1 MVNQLK
7 LFVNLILN
15 DRYRIINQL
24 GTGGM
29 GIVYEALDLQANQ
42 QRVAIKQMLPL
53 DTDLRE
59 SFQREAAILSR
70 LDHPQ
75 IPSLFETFETENGL
89 FMTMEFVAGLNL
101 GQLLNSR
108 QMPFTPH
115 QVKLWALDLLQIL
128 DYLHTRTPHVTH
140 RDIKPANIKLAPD
153 GHVVLLDFGLA
164 KEDCDESDDESVC
177 ILAYTPNYAP
187 PEQIQGMPTDTYSD
201 LYALGATL
209 YHLLTGTAPVDA
221 LKRIN
226 QKRATQKDPLKSISE
241 LIKGVP
247 QTLASLI
254 MKSLSLDPK
263 QRPASAREMLQQ
275 LTSGII
281 APAFTSEETITAA
294 PTDETVTKLAGKPS
308 ILSRNHSQTATREP
322 SHSRIAIDLTQ
333 PTVEDFRT
341 KRVVSLA
348 AYKKAN
354 QPESAGVIRKVAN
367 IASMILILSFVG
379 YLSTNVYHSGIN
391 PLRSNGTTPPE
402 SSTGGLREKDLDA
415 SVKSDRLLRP
425 IPSAFTE
432 AVYLTNAPALPP
444 SLSLDDLARFRARYL
459 KRRMRTPR
467 RTNHSAQ
474 NLNELAFVIN
484 HVVRSPGA
492 SL

>member
-15 DRYRIINQL
+15 DRYKIINQL

-29 GIVYEALDLQANQ
+29 GIVFEALDLQANQ

-53 DTDLRE
+53 DTDLRD

-75 IPSLFETFETENGL
+75 IPSVFETFETENGL
-89 FMTMEFVAGLNL
+89 FMAMEFVAGLNL

-108 QMPFTPH
+108 QIPFTPH

-128 DYLHTRTPHVTH
+128 DYLHNQTPHITH

-164 KEDCDESDDESVC
+164 KEDCDETDDESVC

-209 YHLLTGTAPVDA
+209 YHLITGTAPVDA

-226 QKRATQKDPLKSISE
+226 QKRATQKDPLRSISE

-254 MKSLSLDPK
+254 MKSLSLDPR
-263 QRPASAREMLQQ
+263 QRPASAKEMLEQ

-294 PTDETVTKLAGKPS
+294 RSDETITKLAGKPS
-308 ILSRNHSQTATREP
+308 ILSRNHQTPAGAT
-322 SHSRIAIDLTQ
+322 SHSRIAIDLTE

-348 AYKKAN
+348 AYKKAS
-354 QPESAGVIRKVAN
+354 QPASAGSIRKIAN
-367 IASMILILSFVG
+367 IASMILILSLVG
-379 YLSTNVYHSGIN
+379 YLSTSVYRSDIN
-391 PLRSNGTTPPE
+391 PLRISGTTPNEFPA
-402 SSTGGLREKDLDA
+402 SGLRGKDDFDA
-415 SVKSDRLLRP
+415 SVKPSRLLRP
-425 IPSAFTE
+425 VQSAFTE

-444 SLSLDDLARFRARYL
+444 SISLDDLARFRARYL
-459 KRRMRTPR
+459 KRRIRTPR
-467 RTNHSAQ
+467 RTNHTAQ
-474 NLNELAFVIN
+474 TLNEIALLTVLTHPAQ
-484 HVVRSPGA
+484 A
-492 SL
+492 SN